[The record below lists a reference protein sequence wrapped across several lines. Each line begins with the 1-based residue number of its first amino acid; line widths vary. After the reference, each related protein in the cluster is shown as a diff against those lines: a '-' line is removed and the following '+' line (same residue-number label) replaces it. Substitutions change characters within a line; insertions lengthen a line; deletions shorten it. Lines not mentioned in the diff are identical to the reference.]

1 MRSKLQVILTLSI
14 LGFPFFIG
22 LKAKDSSKK
31 LGDAASWIPVRKQS
45 SLQFASQQEKP
56 KNTTANIS
64 GRETSN
70 VEIGYKLLT
79 GRILQFGKLLSTEN
93 AYIPIESNEITSE
106 LSKLNDKT
114 VRILCSMRGSTC
126 NPMRYEI
133 YPFLNSKEIEP
144 WTIKKIP
151 DYVNHN
157 IFAFN
162 PTVSPDGKYL
172 FWTAYIKRG
181 KSGTQKIWYSK
192 LDEKGFWEDGK
203 EMNAPLNNEMPSAVI
218 SALPGGNELFVF
230 GTFGEKELL
239 DELGKDFET
248 KGELAARS
256 SKNSNEYRKRI
267 EELRSEYDEKTKQI
281 TRRVPLYKSFKEKD
295 SWSKPSI
302 LKFPDFYNL
311 YRKKNDSSQ
320 EVFGGSTLSSSGR
333 ILIYSSQHK
342 DSKGKLDL
350 YVSKMLSDGTFPLG
364 TNLGEVINTD
374 HEEMAPFL
382 ASDDRTLYFSSDGR
396 KGLSI
401 YMTKRIGDG
410 WDQWTKPAEVS
421 ENLKG
426 VNFFSIPANSDWA
439 YISKDGQLFMAYLPK
454 EMRPE
459 RVVVVNGKVTDTDEN
474 PLFAEIYYESLK
486 SHEKIGSTKSDPST
500 GNFSII
506 LPFGENY
513 GFYAQKKGYLPVSQ
527 NLNLSSKK
535 NFSEKVEV
543 LLQLPP
549 IQERGTIQI
558 NNLFFES
565 KSFRIVP
572 ESEPELNRLAEVMK
586 ENPDIKIQIE
596 GHTDNVGKKK
606 DNLLLSEKRAI
617 AIAEYLSQKHSIPM
631 ERIKTRGFGDSVP
644 LSKND
649 SEEGRRKNR
658 RVNFT
663 ILKRK

>member
-1 MRSKLQVILTLSI
+1 MRILQTLLTLI
-14 LGFPFFIG
+14 LNFLFFSG
-22 LKAKDSSKK
+22 LQSEYKNLSSKK
-31 LGDAASWIPVRKQS
+31 LGESTSWIPKENFTQ
-45 SLQFASQQEKP
+45 LASQKEKL
-56 KNTTANIS
+56 KNVSHN
-64 GRETSN
+64 ETFKL
-70 VEIGYKLLT
+70 EIGYKLLT
-79 GRILQFGKLLSTEN
+79 GKILQFGKLLNTEN
-93 AYIPIESNEITSE
+93 AYVPIESNEITSE
-106 LSKLNDKT
+106 LSQLNDKT
-114 VRILCSMRGSTC
+114 VRILCSMKGSTC
-126 NPMRYEI
+126 NPIRYEI
-133 YPFLNSKEIEP
+133 YPFLNSKEIKP

-203 EMNAPLNNEMPSAVI
+203 EMSAPLNNEMPSAVI

-239 DELGKDFET
+239 DELSKDFET
-248 KGELAARS
+248 KGNLAARS
-256 SKNSNEYRKRI
+256 YKNSNEYRKKI
-267 EELRSEYDEKTKQI
+267 EELRTEYDEKTKQI
-281 TRRVPLYKSFKEKD
+281 SSRVPLYKSFKEKD

-320 EVFGGSTLSSSGR
+320 EIFGGSTLSSSGR

-342 DSKGKLDL
+342 DSKGRLDL
-350 YVSKMLSDGTFPLG
+350 YVSKMLNDGTFPLG
-364 TNLGEVINTD
+364 TNLGEVINTT

-382 ASDDRTLYFSSDGR
+382 ASDDRTLYFSSDGH

-401 YMTKRIGDG
+401 YMTKRTGEG
-410 WDQWTKPAEVS
+410 WDQWTKPVEVS

-439 YISKDGQLFMAYLPK
+439 YISKDGRLFMAYLPK

-459 RVVVVNGKVTDTDEN
+459 KVVIINGKVLDTEGN
-474 PLFAEIYYESLK
+474 PLSADIHYESLK
-486 SHEKIGSTKSDPST
+486 SHEKIGSTKSDPSN

-506 LPFGENY
+506 LPFGDNY

-535 NFSEKVEV
+535 KFSEKVEV
-543 LLQLPP
+543 ILQLPS
-549 IQERGTIQI
+549 IRDSGSIQI

-565 KSFRIVP
+565 KSFQIAP
-572 ESEPELNRLAEVMK
+572 ESIPELNRLAEIVK
-586 ENPDIKIQIE
+586 ENPDIEIQIE

-606 DNLLLSEKRAI
+606 DNLILSEKRA
-617 AIAEYLSQKHSIPM
+617 AAVAEFLFQKHSIFR
-631 ERIKTRGFGDSVP
+631 ERIQTKGFGDSVP

-649 SEEGRRKNR
+649 SEEGRKKNR

-663 ILKRK
+663 ILKKNK

>member
-1 MRSKLQVILTLSI
+1 MRILQTLLTLI
-14 LGFPFFIG
+14 LNFLFFSG
-22 LKAKDSSKK
+22 LQSEYKNLSSKK
-31 LGDAASWIPVRKQS
+31 LGESTSWIPKENFTQ
-45 SLQFASQQEKP
+45 LASQKEKL
-56 KNTTANIS
+56 KNVSHN
-64 GRETSN
+64 ETFKL
-70 VEIGYKLLT
+70 EIGYKLLT
-79 GRILQFGKLLSTEN
+79 GKILQFGKLLNTEN
-93 AYIPIESNEITSE
+93 AYVPIESNEITSE
-106 LSKLNDKT
+106 LSQLNDKT
-114 VRILCSMRGSTC
+114 VRILCSMKGSTC
-126 NPMRYEI
+126 NPIRYEI
-133 YPFLNSKEIEP
+133 YPFLNSKEIKP

-203 EMNAPLNNEMPSAVI
+203 EMSAPLNNEMPSAVI

-239 DELGKDFET
+239 DELSKDFET
-248 KGELAARS
+248 KGNLAARS
-256 SKNSNEYRKRI
+256 YKNSNEYRKKI
-267 EELRSEYDEKTKQI
+267 EELRTEYDEKTKQI
-281 TRRVPLYKSFKEKD
+281 SSRVPLYKSFKEKD

-302 LKFPDFYNL
+302 LKFHDFYNL

-320 EVFGGSTLSSSGR
+320 EIFGGSTLSSSGR

-342 DSKGKLDL
+342 DSKGRLDL
-350 YVSKMLSDGTFPLG
+350 YVSKMLNDGTFPLG
-364 TNLGEVINTD
+364 TNLGEVINTT

-382 ASDDRTLYFSSDGR
+382 ASDDRTLYFSSDGH

-401 YMTKRIGDG
+401 YMTKRTGEG
-410 WDQWTKPAEVS
+410 WDQWTKPVEVS

-439 YISKDGQLFMAYLPK
+439 YISKDGRLFMAYLPK

-459 RVVVVNGKVTDTDEN
+459 KVVIINGKVLDTEGN
-474 PLFAEIYYESLK
+474 PLSADIHYESLK
-486 SHEKIGSTKSDPST
+486 SHEKIGSTKSDPSN

-506 LPFGENY
+506 LPFGDNY

-527 NLNLSSKK
+527 NLNLSSNKK
-535 NFSEKVEV
+535 FSEKVEV
-543 LLQLPP
+543 ILQLPS
-549 IQERGTIQI
+549 IRDSGSIQI

-565 KSFRIVP
+565 KSFQIAP
-572 ESEPELNRLAEVMK
+572 ESIPELNRLAEIVK
-586 ENPDIKIQIE
+586 ENPDIEIQIE

-606 DNLLLSEKRAI
+606 DNLILSEKRA
-617 AIAEYLSQKHSIPM
+617 AAVAEFLFQKHSISR
-631 ERIKTRGFGDSVP
+631 ERIQTKGFGDSVP

-649 SEEGRRKNR
+649 SEEGRKKNR

-663 ILKRK
+663 ILKKNK

>member
-1 MRSKLQVILTLSI
+1 MRILQTLLTLI
-14 LGFPFFIG
+14 LSLLLFSG
-22 LKAKDSSKK
+22 LQSEDKNSSSKK
-31 LGDAASWIPVRKQS
+31 LSDSASWIPKENFTQ
-45 SLQFASQQEKP
+45 LASQREKL
-56 KNTTANIS
+56 KNVSHN
-64 GRETSN
+64 ETFKL
-70 VEIGYKLLT
+70 EIGYKLLT
-79 GRILQFGKLLSTEN
+79 GKILQFGKLLNSEN
-93 AYIPIESNEITSE
+93 AYVPIESNEITSE
-106 LSKLNDKT
+106 LSLLNDKT
-114 VRILCSMRGSTC
+114 VRILCSMKGSTC
-126 NPMRYEI
+126 NPIRYEI
-133 YPFLNSKEIEP
+133 YPFWDSKEIKP

-172 FWTAYIKRG
+172 FWTAYVKRG

-192 LDEKGFWEDGK
+192 LDEKGLWEDGK
-203 EMNAPLNNEMPSAVI
+203 EMSAPLNNEMPSAVI

-239 DELGKDFET
+239 DELSKNFET
-248 KGELAARS
+248 KVDLAARS
-256 SKNSNEYRKRI
+256 SKNSNEYRKKI
-267 EELRSEYDEKTKQI
+267 EELRAEYDEKTKQI
-281 TRRVPLYKSFKEKD
+281 SSRVPLYKSFREKD

-311 YRKKNDSSQ
+311 YRKRNDSSQ
-320 EVFGGSTLSSSGR
+320 EIFGGSTLSSSGR

-342 DSKGKLDL
+342 DSKGRLDL
-350 YVSKMLSDGTFPLG
+350 YVSKMLNDGSFPLG
-364 TNLGEVINTD
+364 TNLGEVINTT

-382 ASDDRTLYFSSDGR
+382 ASDDRTLYFSSDGH

-401 YMTKRIGDG
+401 YMTKRIGEG
-410 WDQWTKPAEVS
+410 WDQWTKPVEVS

-439 YISKDGQLFMAYLPK
+439 YISKDGRLFMAYLPK

-459 RVVVVNGKVTDTDEN
+459 KVVVVNGKVLDTDGN
-474 PLFAEIYYESLK
+474 PLSADIHYESLK
-486 SHEKIGSTKSDPST
+486 SHEKIGSAKSDPSN

-535 NFSEKVEV
+535 KFSEKVEV
-543 LLQLPP
+543 ILQLPP
-549 IQERGTIQI
+549 IRDRGSIQI

-565 KSFRIVP
+565 KSFQIAP
-572 ESEPELNRLAEVMK
+572 ESAPELDRLAEIVK
-586 ENPDIKIQIE
+586 ENPDIEIQIE

-606 DNLLLSEKRAI
+606 DNLILSEKRA
-617 AIAEYLSQKHSIPM
+617 AAVAEYLFQKHSISKA
-631 ERIKTRGFGDSVP
+631 RIQTKGFGDSVP

-649 SEEGRRKNR
+649 SEEARKKNR

-663 ILKRK
+663 ILKKSK

>member
-1 MRSKLQVILTLSI
+1 MRILQTLPTLILSLLLFS
-14 LGFPFFIG
+14 G
-22 LKAKDSSKK
+22 LQSEDKNSSSKK
-31 LGDAASWIPVRKQS
+31 LSDSASWIPKENFTQ
-45 SLQFASQQEKP
+45 LASQREKL
-56 KNTTANIS
+56 KNVSHN
-64 GRETSN
+64 ETFKL
-70 VEIGYKLLT
+70 EIGYKLLT
-79 GRILQFGKLLSTEN
+79 GKILQFGKLLNSEN
-93 AYIPIESNEITSE
+93 AYVPIESNEITSE
-106 LSKLNDKT
+106 LSLLNDKT
-114 VRILCSMRGSTC
+114 VRILCSMKGSTC
-126 NPMRYEI
+126 NPIRYEI
-133 YPFLNSKEIEP
+133 YPFLDSKEIKP

-172 FWTAYIKRG
+172 FWTAYVKRG

-192 LDEKGFWEDGK
+192 LDEKGLWEDGK
-203 EMNAPLNNEMPSAVI
+203 EMSAPLNNEMPSAVI

-239 DELGKDFET
+239 DELSKNFET
-248 KGELAARS
+248 KVDLAARS
-256 SKNSNEYRKRI
+256 SKNSNEYRKKI
-267 EELRSEYDEKTKQI
+267 EELRAEYDEKTKQI
-281 TRRVPLYKSFKEKD
+281 SSRVPLYKSFREKD

-311 YRKKNDSSQ
+311 YRKRNDSSQ
-320 EVFGGSTLSSSGR
+320 EIFGGSTLSSSGR

-342 DSKGKLDL
+342 DSKGRLDL
-350 YVSKMLSDGTFPLG
+350 YVGKMLNDGSFPLG
-364 TNLGEVINTD
+364 TNLGEVINTT
-374 HEEMAPFL
+374 HEETAPFL
-382 ASDDRTLYFSSDGR
+382 ASDDRTLYFSSDGH

-401 YMTKRIGDG
+401 YMTKRIGEG
-410 WDQWTKPAEVS
+410 WDQWTKPVEVS

-439 YISKDGQLFMAYLPK
+439 YISKDGRLFMAYLPK

-459 RVVVVNGKVTDTDEN
+459 KVVVVNGKVLDTDGN
-474 PLFAEIYYESLK
+474 PLSADIHYESLK
-486 SHEKIGSTKSDPST
+486 SHEKIGSAKSDPSN

-535 NFSEKVEV
+535 KFSEKVEV
-543 LLQLPP
+543 ILQLPP
-549 IQERGTIQI
+549 IRDRGSIQI

-565 KSFRIVP
+565 KSFQIAP
-572 ESEPELNRLAEVMK
+572 ESAPELDRLAEIVK
-586 ENPDIKIQIE
+586 ENPDIEIQIE

-606 DNLLLSEKRAI
+606 DNLILSEKRA
-617 AIAEYLSQKHSIPM
+617 AAVAEYLFQKHSISKA
-631 ERIKTRGFGDSVP
+631 RIQTKGFGDGVP

-649 SEEGRRKNR
+649 SEDARKKNR

-663 ILKRK
+663 ILKKSK

>member
-1 MRSKLQVILTLSI
+1 MRILQTLLTLI
-14 LGFPFFIG
+14 LSLLLFSG
-22 LKAKDSSKK
+22 LQSEDKNSSSKK
-31 LGDAASWIPVRKQS
+31 LSDSASWIPKENFTQ
-45 SLQFASQQEKP
+45 LASQREKL
-56 KNTTANIS
+56 KNVSHN
-64 GRETSN
+64 ETFKL
-70 VEIGYKLLT
+70 EIGYKLLT
-79 GRILQFGKLLSTEN
+79 GKILQFGKLLNSEN
-93 AYIPIESNEITSE
+93 AYVPIESNEITSE
-106 LSKLNDKT
+106 LSLLNDKT
-114 VRILCSMRGSTC
+114 VRILCSMKGSTC
-126 NPMRYEI
+126 NPIRYEI
-133 YPFLNSKEIEP
+133 YPFLDSKEIKP

-172 FWTAYIKRG
+172 FWTAYVKRG

-192 LDEKGFWEDGK
+192 LDEKGLWEDGK
-203 EMNAPLNNEMPSAVI
+203 EMSAPLNNEMPSAVI

-239 DELGKDFET
+239 DELSKNFET
-248 KGELAARS
+248 KVDLAARS
-256 SKNSNEYRKRI
+256 SKNSNEYRKKI
-267 EELRSEYDEKTKQI
+267 EELRAEYDEKTKQI
-281 TRRVPLYKSFKEKD
+281 SSRVPLYKSFREKD

-311 YRKKNDSSQ
+311 YRKRNDSSQ
-320 EVFGGSTLSSSGR
+320 EIFGGSTLSSSGR

-342 DSKGKLDL
+342 DSKGRLDL
-350 YVSKMLSDGTFPLG
+350 YVSKMLNDGSFPLG
-364 TNLGEVINTD
+364 TNLGEVINTT

-382 ASDDRTLYFSSDGR
+382 ASDDRTLYFSSDGH

-401 YMTKRIGDG
+401 YMTKRIGEG
-410 WDQWTKPAEVS
+410 WDQWTKPVEVS

-439 YISKDGQLFMAYLPK
+439 YISKDGRLFMAYLPK

-459 RVVVVNGKVTDTDEN
+459 KVVVVNGKVLDTDGN
-474 PLFAEIYYESLK
+474 PLSADIHYESLK
-486 SHEKIGSTKSDPST
+486 SHEKIGSAKSDPSN

-535 NFSEKVEV
+535 KFSEKVEV
-543 LLQLPP
+543 ILQLPP
-549 IQERGTIQI
+549 IRDRGSIQI

-565 KSFRIVP
+565 KSFQIAP
-572 ESEPELNRLAEVMK
+572 ESAPELDRLAEIVK
-586 ENPDIKIQIE
+586 ENPDIEIQIE

-606 DNLLLSEKRAI
+606 DNLILSEKRA
-617 AIAEYLSQKHSIPM
+617 AAVAEYLFQKHSISKA
-631 ERIKTRGFGDSVP
+631 RIQTKGFGDSVP

-649 SEEGRRKNR
+649 SEEARKKNR

-663 ILKRK
+663 ILKKSK

>member
-1 MRSKLQVILTLSI
+1 MHTLLTLI
-14 LGFPFFIG
+14 LSLLLFSG
-22 LKAKDSSKK
+22 LQSENKNSSSKK
-31 LGDAASWIPVRKQS
+31 LSGSASWIPKENFTQ
-45 SLQFASQQEKP
+45 LASQREKF
-56 KNTTANIS
+56 KNVSHN
-64 GRETSN
+64 ETLKL
-70 VEIGYKLLT
+70 EIGYKLLT
-79 GRILQFGKLLSTEN
+79 GKILQFGKLLSTEN
-93 AYIPIESNEITSE
+93 AYVPIESNEITSE
-106 LSKLNDKT
+106 LSQLNDKT
-114 VRILCSMRGSTC
+114 VRILCSMKGSTC
-126 NPMRYEI
+126 NPIRYEI
-133 YPFLNSKEIEP
+133 YPFWYSKEIKP

-172 FWTAYIKRG
+172 FWTAYVKRG

-239 DELGKDFET
+239 DELSKDFET
-248 KGELAARS
+248 KADLAARS
-256 SKNSNEYRKRI
+256 SKNSNVYRKKI
-267 EELRSEYDEKTKQI
+267 EELRAEYDEKTKQI
-281 TRRVPLYKSFKEKD
+281 SSRVPLYKSFKEKD

-302 LKFPDFYNL
+302 LNFPNFYNL
-311 YRKKNDSSQ
+311 YRKRNDSSQ
-320 EVFGGSTLSSSGR
+320 EIFGGSTLSSSGR

-350 YVSKMLSDGTFPLG
+350 YVSKMLNDGTFPLG
-364 TNLGEVINTD
+364 TNLGDVINTT

-382 ASDDRTLYFSSDGR
+382 ASDDRTLYFSSDGH

-401 YMTKRIGDG
+401 YMTKRIGEG
-410 WDQWTKPAEVS
+410 WDQWTKPVEVS

-439 YISKDGQLFMAYLPK
+439 YISKDGRLFMAYLPK

-459 RVVVVNGKVTDTDEN
+459 KVVIINGKVLDTDGN
-474 PLFAEIYYESLK
+474 PLSADIHYESLK
-486 SHEKIGSTKSDPST
+486 SHEKIGSAKSDPSN

-535 NFSEKVEV
+535 KFSEKVEV
-543 LLQLPP
+543 ILQLPP
-549 IQERGTIQI
+549 IRERGSIQI

-565 KSFRIVP
+565 KSFQIAP
-572 ESEPELNRLAEVMK
+572 ESAPELDRLAEIVK
-586 ENPDIKIQIE
+586 ENPDIEIQIE
-596 GHTDNVGKKK
+596 GHTDNIGKKK
-606 DNLLLSEKRAI
+606 DNLILSEKRA
-617 AIAEYLSQKHSIPM
+617 AAVAEYLFQKHSIS
-631 ERIKTRGFGDSVP
+631 KTRIQTKGFGDSVP

-649 SEEGRRKNR
+649 SEEARKKNR

-663 ILKRK
+663 ILKKSK

>member
-1 MRSKLQVILTLSI
+1 MRILQTLLTLI
-14 LGFPFFIG
+14 LNFLFFSG
-22 LKAKDSSKK
+22 LQSEYKNLSSKK
-31 LGDAASWIPVRKQS
+31 LGESTSWIPKENFTQ
-45 SLQFASQQEKP
+45 LASQKEKL
-56 KNTTANIS
+56 KNVSHN
-64 GRETSN
+64 ETFKL
-70 VEIGYKLLT
+70 EIGYKLLT
-79 GRILQFGKLLSTEN
+79 GKILQFGKLLNTEN
-93 AYIPIESNEITSE
+93 AYVPIESNEITSE
-106 LSKLNDKT
+106 LSQLNDKT
-114 VRILCSMRGSTC
+114 VRILCSMKGSTC
-126 NPMRYEI
+126 NPIRYEI
-133 YPFLNSKEIEP
+133 YPFLNSKEIKP

-203 EMNAPLNNEMPSAVI
+203 EMSAPLNNEMPSAVI

-239 DELGKDFET
+239 DELSKDFET
-248 KGELAARS
+248 KGNLAARS
-256 SKNSNEYRKRI
+256 YKNSNEYRKKI
-267 EELRSEYDEKTKQI
+267 EELRTEYDEKTKQI
-281 TRRVPLYKSFKEKD
+281 SSRVPLYKSFKEKD

-320 EVFGGSTLSSSGR
+320 EIFGGSTLSSSGR

-342 DSKGKLDL
+342 DSKGRLDL
-350 YVSKMLSDGTFPLG
+350 YVSKMLNDGTFPLG
-364 TNLGEVINTD
+364 TNLGEVINTT

-382 ASDDRTLYFSSDGR
+382 ASDDRTLYFSSDGH

-401 YMTKRIGDG
+401 YMTKRTGEG
-410 WDQWTKPAEVS
+410 WDQWTKPVEVS

-439 YISKDGQLFMAYLPK
+439 YISKDGRLFMAYLPK

-459 RVVVVNGKVTDTDEN
+459 KVVIINGKVLDTEGN
-474 PLFAEIYYESLK
+474 PLSADIHYESLK
-486 SHEKIGSTKSDPST
+486 SHEKIGSTKSDPSN

-506 LPFGENY
+506 LPFGDNY

-527 NLNLSSKK
+527 NLNLSSNKK
-535 NFSEKVEV
+535 FSEKVEV
-543 LLQLPP
+543 ILQLPS
-549 IQERGTIQI
+549 IRDSGSIQI

-565 KSFRIVP
+565 KSFQIAP
-572 ESEPELNRLAEVMK
+572 ESIPELNRLAEIVK
-586 ENPDIKIQIE
+586 ENPDIEIQIE

-606 DNLLLSEKRAI
+606 DNLILSEKRA
-617 AIAEYLSQKHSIPM
+617 AAVAEFLFQKHSIFR
-631 ERIKTRGFGDSVP
+631 ERIQTKGFGDSVP

-649 SEEGRRKNR
+649 SEEGRKKNR

-663 ILKRK
+663 ILKKSK

>member
-1 MRSKLQVILTLSI
+1 MRILQTLPTLILSLLLFS
-14 LGFPFFIG
+14 G
-22 LKAKDSSKK
+22 LQSEDKNSSSKK
-31 LGDAASWIPVRKQS
+31 LSDSASWIPKENFTQ
-45 SLQFASQQEKP
+45 LASQREKL
-56 KNTTANIS
+56 KNVSHN
-64 GRETSN
+64 ETFKL
-70 VEIGYKLLT
+70 EIGYKLLT
-79 GRILQFGKLLSTEN
+79 GKILQFGKLLNSEN
-93 AYIPIESNEITSE
+93 AYVPIESNEITSE
-106 LSKLNDKT
+106 LSLLNDKT
-114 VRILCSMRGSTC
+114 VRILCSMKGSTC
-126 NPMRYEI
+126 NPIRYEI
-133 YPFLNSKEIEP
+133 YPFLDSKEIKP

-172 FWTAYIKRG
+172 FWTAYVKRG

-192 LDEKGFWEDGK
+192 LDEKGLWEDGK
-203 EMNAPLNNEMPSAVI
+203 EMSAPLNNEMPSAVI

-239 DELGKDFET
+239 DELSKNFET
-248 KGELAARS
+248 KVDLAARS
-256 SKNSNEYRKRI
+256 FKNSNEYRKKI
-267 EELRSEYDEKTKQI
+267 EELRAEYDEKTKQI
-281 TRRVPLYKSFKEKD
+281 SSRVPLYKSFREKD

-311 YRKKNDSSQ
+311 YRKRNDSSQ
-320 EVFGGSTLSSSGR
+320 EIFGGSTLSSSGR

-342 DSKGKLDL
+342 DSKGRLDL
-350 YVSKMLSDGTFPLG
+350 YVSKMLNDGSFPLG
-364 TNLGEVINTD
+364 TNLGEVINTT

-382 ASDDRTLYFSSDGR
+382 ASDDRTLYFSSDGH

-401 YMTKRIGDG
+401 YMTKRIGEG
-410 WDQWTKPAEVS
+410 WDQWTKPVEVS

-439 YISKDGQLFMAYLPK
+439 YISKDGRLFMAYLPK

-459 RVVVVNGKVTDTDEN
+459 KVVVVNGKVLDTDGN
-474 PLFAEIYYESLK
+474 PLSADIHYESLK
-486 SHEKIGSTKSDPST
+486 SHEKIGSAKSDPSN

-535 NFSEKVEV
+535 KFSEKVEV
-543 LLQLPP
+543 ILQLPP
-549 IQERGTIQI
+549 IRDRGSIQI

-565 KSFRIVP
+565 KSFQIAP
-572 ESEPELNRLAEVMK
+572 ESAPELDRLAEIVK
-586 ENPDIKIQIE
+586 ENPDIEIQIE

-606 DNLLLSEKRAI
+606 DNLILSEKRA
-617 AIAEYLSQKHSIPM
+617 AAVAEYLFQKHSISKA
-631 ERIKTRGFGDSVP
+631 RIQTKGFGDSVP

-649 SEEGRRKNR
+649 SEEARKKNR

-663 ILKRK
+663 ILKKSK

>member
-1 MRSKLQVILTLSI
+1 MRILQTLLTLI
-14 LGFPFFIG
+14 LSFLFFSG
-22 LKAKDSSKK
+22 LQSEDKNLSSKK
-31 LGDAASWIPVRKQS
+31 LSESTSWIPKENFTQ
-45 SLQFASQQEKP
+45 LASQKEKL
-56 KNTTANIS
+56 KNVSHN
-64 GRETSN
+64 ETFKL
-70 VEIGYKLLT
+70 EIGYKLLT
-79 GRILQFGKLLSTEN
+79 GKILQFGKLLNTEN
-93 AYIPIESNEITSE
+93 AYVPIESNEITSE
-106 LSKLNDKT
+106 LSQLNDKT
-114 VRILCSMRGSTC
+114 VKILCSMKGSTC
-126 NPMRYEI
+126 NPIRYEI
-133 YPFLNSKEIEP
+133 YPFLNSKEIKP

-203 EMNAPLNNEMPSAVI
+203 EMSAPLNNEMPSAVI

-239 DELGKDFET
+239 DELSKDFET
-248 KGELAARS
+248 KGNLAARS
-256 SKNSNEYRKRI
+256 SKNSNEYRKKI
-267 EELRSEYDEKTKQI
+267 EELRTEYDEKTKQI
-281 TRRVPLYKSFKEKD
+281 SSRVPLYKSFKEKD

-320 EVFGGSTLSSSGR
+320 EIFGGSTLSSSGR

-342 DSKGKLDL
+342 DSKGRLDL
-350 YVSKMLSDGTFPLG
+350 YVSKMLNDGTFPLG
-364 TNLGEVINTD
+364 TNLGEVINTT

-382 ASDDRTLYFSSDGR
+382 ASDDRTLYFSSDGH

-401 YMTKRIGDG
+401 YMTKRTGEG
-410 WDQWTKPAEVS
+410 WDQWTKPVEVS

-439 YISKDGQLFMAYLPK
+439 YISKDGRLFMAYLPK

-459 RVVVVNGKVTDTDEN
+459 KVVIINGKVLDTEGN
-474 PLFAEIYYESLK
+474 PLSADIHYESLK
-486 SHEKIGSTKSDPST
+486 SHEKIGSTKSDPSN

-506 LPFGENY
+506 LPFGDNY

-535 NFSEKVEV
+535 KFSEKVEV
-543 LLQLPP
+543 ILQLPP
-549 IQERGTIQI
+549 IQDRGSIQI

-565 KSFRIVP
+565 KSFQIAP
-572 ESEPELNRLAEVMK
+572 ESILELNRLAEIVK
-586 ENPDIKIQIE
+586 ENPDIEIQIE

-606 DNLLLSEKRAI
+606 DNLILSEKRA
-617 AIAEYLSQKHSIPM
+617 AAVAEFLFQKHSISK
-631 ERIKTRGFGDSVP
+631 ERIQTKGFGDSAP
-644 LSKND
+644 LNKND
-649 SEEGRRKNR
+649 SEEGRKKNR

-663 ILKRK
+663 ILKKSK

>member
-1 MRSKLQVILTLSI
+1 MRILQTLLTLI
-14 LGFPFFIG
+14 LNFLFFSG
-22 LKAKDSSKK
+22 LQSEYKNLSSKK
-31 LGDAASWIPVRKQS
+31 LGESTSWIPKENFTQ
-45 SLQFASQQEKP
+45 LASQKEKL
-56 KNTTANIS
+56 KNVSHN
-64 GRETSN
+64 ETFKL
-70 VEIGYKLLT
+70 EIGYKLLT
-79 GRILQFGKLLSTEN
+79 GKILQFGKLLNTEN
-93 AYIPIESNEITSE
+93 AYVPIESNEITSE
-106 LSKLNDKT
+106 LSQLNDKT
-114 VRILCSMRGSTC
+114 VRILCSMKGSTC
-126 NPMRYEI
+126 NPIRYEI
-133 YPFLNSKEIEP
+133 YPFLNSKEIKP

-203 EMNAPLNNEMPSAVI
+203 EMSAPLNNEMPSAVI

-239 DELGKDFET
+239 DELSKDFET
-248 KGELAARS
+248 KGNLAARS
-256 SKNSNEYRKRI
+256 YKNSNEYRKKI
-267 EELRSEYDEKTKQI
+267 EELRTEYDEKTKQI
-281 TRRVPLYKSFKEKD
+281 SSRVPLYKSFKEKD

-320 EVFGGSTLSSSGR
+320 EIFGGSTLSSSGR

-342 DSKGKLDL
+342 DSKGRLDL
-350 YVSKMLSDGTFPLG
+350 YVSKMLNDGTFPLG
-364 TNLGEVINTD
+364 TNLGEVINTT

-382 ASDDRTLYFSSDGR
+382 ASDDRTLYFSSDGH

-401 YMTKRIGDG
+401 YMTKRTGEG
-410 WDQWTKPAEVS
+410 WDQWTKPVEVS

-439 YISKDGQLFMAYLPK
+439 YISKDGRLFMAYLPK

-459 RVVVVNGKVTDTDEN
+459 KVVIINGKVLDTEGN
-474 PLFAEIYYESLK
+474 PLSADIHYESLK
-486 SHEKIGSTKSDPST
+486 SHEKIGSTKSDPSN

-506 LPFGENY
+506 LPFGDNY

-535 NFSEKVEV
+535 KFSEKVEV
-543 LLQLPP
+543 ILQLPS
-549 IQERGTIQI
+549 IRDRGSIQI

-565 KSFRIVP
+565 KSFQIAP
-572 ESEPELNRLAEVMK
+572 ESIPELNRLAEIVK
-586 ENPDIKIQIE
+586 ENPDIEIQIE

-606 DNLLLSEKRAI
+606 DNLILSEKRA
-617 AIAEYLSQKHSIPM
+617 AAVAEFLFQKHSISR
-631 ERIKTRGFGDSVP
+631 ERIQTKGFGDSVP

-649 SEEGRRKNR
+649 SEEGRKKNR

-663 ILKRK
+663 ILKKSK

>member
-1 MRSKLQVILTLSI
+1 MTMIFKVGFFAKKKENQEVSKFYRRLECMRSKLRSI
-14 LGFPFFIG
+14 LPLILSFPF
-22 LKAKDSSKK
+22 
-31 LGDAASWIPVRKQS
+31 
-45 SLQFASQQEKP
+45 
-56 KNTTANIS
+56 
-64 GRETSN
+64 
-70 VEIGYKLLT
+70 LT
-79 GRILQFGKLLSTEN
+79 GLQAEDKLFTGKILQFGKLLSTEN
-93 AYIPIESNEITSE
+93 AFIPIESNEITAE

-114 VRILCSMRGSTC
+114 VRILCSMKGSTC
-126 NPMRYEI
+126 NPIRYEI
-133 YPFLNSKEIEP
+133 YPFLNSNEIKP

-162 PTVSPDGKYL
+162 PTASPDGKYL

-192 LDEKGFWEDGK
+192 LDERGFWEDGK
-203 EMNAPLNNEMPSAVI
+203 EMGSPLNNEMPSAVI

-239 DELGKDFET
+239 DELGKEFES
-248 KGELAARS
+248 KGEIAARS
-256 SKNSNEYRKRI
+256 SKNSNEYRKKI
-267 EELRSEYDEKTKQI
+267 EELRNEFDDKSREI
-281 TRRVPLYKSFKEKD
+281 TRRVPLYKSFKEKG

-342 DSKGKLDL
+342 DAKGKLDL

-364 TNLGEVINTD
+364 MNLGEVINSE

-401 YMTKRIGDG
+401 YMTRRIGDG
-410 WDQWTKPAEVS
+410 WDQWTKPTEVS

-439 YISKDGQLFMAYLPK
+439 YISKEGQLFMAYLPK
-454 EMRPE
+454 EMRPDK
-459 RVVVVNGKVTDTDEN
+459 VVVINGKVVDTEGN
-474 PLFAEIYYESLK
+474 PLSADIHYESLK
-486 SHEKIGSTKSDPST
+486 SHEKIGSAKSDPAT
-500 GNFSII
+500 GNFSIV

-527 NLNLSSKK
+527 NLNLSSRKK
-535 NFSEKVEV
+535 IPENVEV
-543 LLQLPP
+543 VLQLPP

-565 KSFRIVP
+565 KSFQIAP
-572 ESEPELNRLAEVMK
+572 ESGPELDRLAEIVK
-586 ENPDIKIQIE
+586 ENPEIEIQIE

-606 DNLLLSEKRAI
+606 DNLLLSEKRAL
-617 AIAEYLSQKHSIPM
+617 AVAEYLSKKHSIPM
-631 ERIKTRGFGDSVP
+631 GRIQTRGFGDGVP
-644 LSKND
+644 LYKND
-649 SEEGRRKNR
+649 SDEGRRKNR

-663 ILKRK
+663 ILKKK

>member
-1 MRSKLQVILTLSI
+1 MRILQTLLTLI
-14 LGFPFFIG
+14 LNFLFFSG
-22 LKAKDSSKK
+22 LQSEYKNLSSKK
-31 LGDAASWIPVRKQS
+31 LGESTSWIPKENFTQ
-45 SLQFASQQEKP
+45 LASQKEKL
-56 KNTTANIS
+56 KNVSHN
-64 GRETSN
+64 ETFKL
-70 VEIGYKLLT
+70 EIGYKLLT
-79 GRILQFGKLLSTEN
+79 GKILQFGKLLNTEN
-93 AYIPIESNEITSE
+93 AYVPIESNEITSE
-106 LSKLNDKT
+106 LSQLNDKT
-114 VRILCSMRGSTC
+114 VRILCSMKGSTC
-126 NPMRYEI
+126 NPIRYEI
-133 YPFLNSKEIEP
+133 YPFLNSKEIKP

-203 EMNAPLNNEMPSAVI
+203 EMSAPLNNEMPSAVI

-239 DELGKDFET
+239 DELSKDFET
-248 KGELAARS
+248 KGNLAARS
-256 SKNSNEYRKRI
+256 YKNSNEYRKKI
-267 EELRSEYDEKTKQI
+267 EELRTEYDEKTKQI
-281 TRRVPLYKSFKEKD
+281 SSRVPLYKSFKEKD

-320 EVFGGSTLSSSGR
+320 EIFGGSTLSSSGR

-342 DSKGKLDL
+342 DSKGRLDL
-350 YVSKMLSDGTFPLG
+350 YVSKMLNDGTFPLG
-364 TNLGEVINTD
+364 TNLGEVINTT

-382 ASDDRTLYFSSDGR
+382 ASDDRTLYFSSDGH

-401 YMTKRIGDG
+401 YMTKRTGEG
-410 WDQWTKPAEVS
+410 WDQWTKPVEVS

-439 YISKDGQLFMAYLPK
+439 YISKDGRLFMAYLPK

-459 RVVVVNGKVTDTDEN
+459 KVVIINGKVLDTEGN
-474 PLFAEIYYESLK
+474 PLSADIHYESLK
-486 SHEKIGSTKSDPST
+486 SHEKIGSTKSDPSN

-506 LPFGENY
+506 LPFGDNY

-535 NFSEKVEV
+535 KFSEKVEV
-543 LLQLPP
+543 ILQLPS
-549 IQERGTIQI
+549 IRDRGSIQI

-565 KSFRIVP
+565 KSFQIAP
-572 ESEPELNRLAEVMK
+572 ESIPELNRLAEIVK
-586 ENPDIKIQIE
+586 ENPDIEIQIE

-606 DNLLLSEKRAI
+606 DNLILSEKRA
-617 AIAEYLSQKHSIPM
+617 AAVAEFLFQKHSISR
-631 ERIKTRGFGDSVP
+631 ERIQTKGFGDSVP

-649 SEEGRRKNR
+649 SKEGRKKNR

-663 ILKRK
+663 ILKKSK

>member
-1 MRSKLQVILTLSI
+1 MRILQTLLTLI
-14 LGFPFFIG
+14 LNFLFFSG
-22 LKAKDSSKK
+22 LQSEYKNLSSKK
-31 LGDAASWIPVRKQS
+31 LGESTSWIPKENFTQ
-45 SLQFASQQEKP
+45 LASQKEKL
-56 KNTTANIS
+56 KNVSHN
-64 GRETSN
+64 ETFKL
-70 VEIGYKLLT
+70 EIGYKLLT
-79 GRILQFGKLLSTEN
+79 GKILQFGKLLNTEN
-93 AYIPIESNEITSE
+93 TYVPIESNEITSE
-106 LSKLNDKT
+106 LSQLNDKT
-114 VRILCSMRGSTC
+114 VRILCSMKGSTC
-126 NPMRYEI
+126 NPIRYEI
-133 YPFLNSKEIEP
+133 YPFLNSKEIKP

-203 EMNAPLNNEMPSAVI
+203 EMSAPLNNEMPSAVI

-239 DELGKDFET
+239 DELSKDFET
-248 KGELAARS
+248 KGNLAARS
-256 SKNSNEYRKRI
+256 YKNSNEYRKKI
-267 EELRSEYDEKTKQI
+267 EELRTEYDEKTKQI
-281 TRRVPLYKSFKEKD
+281 SSRVPLYKSFKEKD

-320 EVFGGSTLSSSGR
+320 EIFGGSTLSSSGR

-342 DSKGKLDL
+342 DSKGRLDL
-350 YVSKMLSDGTFPLG
+350 YVSKMLNDGTFPLG
-364 TNLGEVINTD
+364 TNLGEVINTT

-382 ASDDRTLYFSSDGR
+382 ASDDRTLYFSSDGH

-401 YMTKRIGDG
+401 YMTKRTGEG
-410 WDQWTKPAEVS
+410 WDQWTKPVEVS

-439 YISKDGQLFMAYLPK
+439 YISKDGRLFMAYLPK

-459 RVVVVNGKVTDTDEN
+459 KVVIINGKVLDTEGN
-474 PLFAEIYYESLK
+474 PLSADIHYESLK
-486 SHEKIGSTKSDPST
+486 SHEKIGSTKSDPSN

-506 LPFGENY
+506 LPFGDNY

-535 NFSEKVEV
+535 KFSEKVEV
-543 LLQLPP
+543 ILQLPP
-549 IQERGTIQI
+549 IQDRGSIQI

-565 KSFRIVP
+565 KSFQIAP
-572 ESEPELNRLAEVMK
+572 ESIPELNRLAEIVK
-586 ENPDIKIQIE
+586 ENPDIEIQIE

-606 DNLLLSEKRAI
+606 DNLILSEKRA
-617 AIAEYLSQKHSIPM
+617 AAVAEFLSQKYSIPK
-631 ERIKTRGFGDSVP
+631 ERIQTKGFGDSTP
-644 LSKND
+644 LNKND
-649 SEEGRRKNR
+649 SEEGRKKNR

-663 ILKRK
+663 ILKKSK

>member
-1 MRSKLQVILTLSI
+1 MRILQTLLTLI
-14 LGFPFFIG
+14 LNFLFFSG
-22 LKAKDSSKK
+22 LQSEYKNLSSKK
-31 LGDAASWIPVRKQS
+31 LGESTSWIPKENFTQ
-45 SLQFASQQEKP
+45 LASQKEKL
-56 KNTTANIS
+56 KNVSHN
-64 GRETSN
+64 ETFKL
-70 VEIGYKLLT
+70 EIGYKLLT
-79 GRILQFGKLLSTEN
+79 GKILQFGKLLNTEN
-93 AYIPIESNEITSE
+93 AYVPIESNEITSE
-106 LSKLNDKT
+106 LSQLNDKT
-114 VRILCSMRGSTC
+114 VRILCRMKGSTC
-126 NPMRYEI
+126 NPIRYEI
-133 YPFLNSKEIEP
+133 YPFLNSKEIKP

-203 EMNAPLNNEMPSAVI
+203 EMSAPLNNEMPSAVI

-239 DELGKDFET
+239 DELSKDFET
-248 KGELAARS
+248 KGNLAARS
-256 SKNSNEYRKRI
+256 YKNSNEYRKKI
-267 EELRSEYDEKTKQI
+267 EELRTEYDEKTKQI
-281 TRRVPLYKSFKEKD
+281 SSRVPLYKSFKEKD

-320 EVFGGSTLSSSGR
+320 EIFGGSTLSSSGR

-342 DSKGKLDL
+342 DSKGRLDL
-350 YVSKMLSDGTFPLG
+350 YVSKMLNDGTFPLG
-364 TNLGEVINTD
+364 TNLGEVINTT

-382 ASDDRTLYFSSDGR
+382 ASDDRTLYFSSDGH

-401 YMTKRIGDG
+401 YMTKRTGEG
-410 WDQWTKPAEVS
+410 WDQWTKPVEVS

-439 YISKDGQLFMAYLPK
+439 YISKDGRLFMAYLPK

-459 RVVVVNGKVTDTDEN
+459 KVVIINGKVLDTEGN
-474 PLFAEIYYESLK
+474 PLSADIHYESLK
-486 SHEKIGSTKSDPST
+486 SHEKIGSTKSDPSN

-506 LPFGENY
+506 LPFGDNY

-527 NLNLSSKK
+527 NLNLSSNKK
-535 NFSEKVEV
+535 FSEKVEV
-543 LLQLPP
+543 ILQLPS
-549 IQERGTIQI
+549 IRDSGSIQI

-565 KSFRIVP
+565 KSFQIAP
-572 ESEPELNRLAEVMK
+572 ESIPELNRLAEIVK
-586 ENPDIKIQIE
+586 ENPDIEIQIE

-606 DNLLLSEKRAI
+606 DNLILSEKRA
-617 AIAEYLSQKHSIPM
+617 AAVAEFLFQKHSIFR
-631 ERIKTRGFGDSVP
+631 ERIQTKGFGDSVP

-649 SEEGRRKNR
+649 SEEGRKKNR

-663 ILKRK
+663 ILKKNK

>member
-1 MRSKLQVILTLSI
+1 MRSKLQAILPLILS
-14 LGFPFFIG
+14 FPFLTELQAEDRHLSRTG
-22 LKAKDSSKK
+22 RSLAVAENLST
-31 LGDAASWIPVRKQS
+31 RKQS
-45 SLQFASQQEKP
+45 HFG
-56 KNTTANIS
+56 S
-64 GRETSN
+64 GDQLL
-70 VEIGYKLLT
+70 IGK
-79 GRILQFGKLLSTEN
+79 ILQFGKLLATEN
-93 AYIPIESNEITSE
+93 AYVPIESNEITSE

-114 VRILCSMRGSTC
+114 VRILCGMKGATC
-126 NPMRYEI
+126 NPIRYEI
-133 YPFLNSKEIEP
+133 YPFLDTKELKP

-162 PTVSPDGKYL
+162 PTASPDGKYL

-181 KSGTQKIWYSK
+181 RSGTQKIWYSK
-192 LDEKGFWEDGK
+192 LDDRGFWEDGK
-203 EMNAPLNNEMPSAVI
+203 EMSAPLNNEMPSAVI

-239 DELGKDFET
+239 DELEKEFEA
-248 KGELAARS
+248 KGESAARS
-256 SKNSNEYRKRI
+256 SKNSNEYRKKI
-267 EELRSEYDEKTKQI
+267 EELRNDYDEKTKQI

-350 YVSKMLSDGTFPLG
+350 YASKMLSDGTFPLG
-364 TNLGEVINTD
+364 TNLGEVINSD

-382 ASDDRTLYFSSDGR
+382 ASDDRTLYFSSDGH

-401 YMTKRIGDG
+401 YMTRRLGDG
-410 WDQWTKPAEVS
+410 WDQWTKPVEVS

-439 YISKDGQLFMAYLPK
+439 YISKEGQLFMAYLPK

-459 RVVVVNGKVTDTDEN
+459 TVVVVEGKVVDTDGN
-474 PLFAEIYYESLK
+474 PLSADIHYESLK
-486 SHEKIGSTKSDPST
+486 SHEKIGSAKSDPST

-535 NFSEKVEV
+535 KTSEKVEV

-549 IQERGTIQI
+549 IRERGTIQI

-565 KSFRIVP
+565 KSVQIAP
-572 ESEPELNRLAEVMK
+572 ESAPELDRLAEIIK
-586 ENPDIKIQIE
+586 ENPEIEIQIE

-606 DNLLLSEKRAI
+606 DNRLLSEKRAK
-617 AIAEYLSQKHSIPM
+617 AVAAYLSQKHSIPAA
-631 ERIKTRGFGDSVP
+631 RIQTRGFGDEMP
-644 LSKND
+644 LAKND
-649 SEEGRRKNR
+649 SEEGRKRNR

-663 ILKRK
+663 ILKKK

>member
-1 MRSKLQVILTLSI
+1 MRSKLRSI
-14 LGFPFFIG
+14 LPLILSFPF
-22 LKAKDSSKK
+22 
-31 LGDAASWIPVRKQS
+31 
-45 SLQFASQQEKP
+45 
-56 KNTTANIS
+56 
-64 GRETSN
+64 
-70 VEIGYKLLT
+70 LT
-79 GRILQFGKLLSTEN
+79 GLQAEDKIFTGKILQFGKLLSTEN
-93 AYIPIESNEITSE
+93 AFIPIESNEITAE

-114 VRILCSMRGSTC
+114 VRILCNMKGSTC
-126 NPMRYEI
+126 NPIRYEI
-133 YPFLNSKEIEP
+133 YPFLNSGEIKP

-162 PTVSPDGKYL
+162 PNASPDGKHL

-192 LDEKGFWEDGK
+192 LDERGFWEDGK
-203 EMNAPLNNEMPSAVI
+203 EMGSPLNNEMPSAVI

-239 DELGKDFET
+239 DELGKEFES
-248 KGELAARS
+248 KGEAAARS
-256 SKNSNEYRKRI
+256 SKNSNEYRKKI
-267 EELRSEYDEKTKQI
+267 EELRNEYDDKSRQI
-281 TRRVPLYKSFKEKD
+281 TRRVPLYKSFKEKE

-342 DSKGKLDL
+342 DAKGKLDL

-364 TNLGEVINTD
+364 MNLGEVINSE

-382 ASDDRTLYFSSDGR
+382 ASDDRTLYFSSDGH

-401 YMTKRIGDG
+401 YMTKRIGEG
-410 WDQWTKPAEVS
+410 WDQWTKPTEVS

-439 YISKDGQLFMAYLPK
+439 YISKEGQLFMAYLPK
-454 EMRPE
+454 EMRPDK
-459 RVVVVNGKVTDTDEN
+459 VVVINGKVVDTDGN
-474 PLFAEIYYESLK
+474 PLSADIHYESLK
-486 SHEKIGSTKSDPST
+486 SHEKIGSAKSDPSN
-500 GNFSII
+500 GNFSIV

-535 NFSEKVEV
+535 KIPENVEV
-543 LLQLPP
+543 VLQLPP
-549 IQERGTIQI
+549 IRERGTIQI
-558 NNLFFES
+558 NNLFFET
-565 KSFRIVP
+565 KSFQIAQESVP
-572 ESEPELNRLAEVMK
+572 ELDRLAEIVK
-586 ENPDIKIQIE
+586 ENPEIEIQIE

-606 DNLLLSEKRAI
+606 DNLLLSEKRAL
-617 AIAEYLSQKHSIPM
+617 AVAEYLSKKHSIPM
-631 ERIKTRGFGDSVP
+631 ERIQTRGFGDSVP
-644 LSKND
+644 LNKND
-649 SEEGRRKNR
+649 SDEDRKKNR

-663 ILKRK
+663 ILKKK

>member
-1 MRSKLQVILTLSI
+1 MRILQTLLTLI
-14 LGFPFFIG
+14 LSLLLFSG
-22 LKAKDSSKK
+22 LQSEDKNSSSKK
-31 LGDAASWIPVRKQS
+31 LSDSASWIPKENFTQ
-45 SLQFASQQEKP
+45 LASQREKL
-56 KNTTANIS
+56 KNVSHN
-64 GRETSN
+64 ETFKL
-70 VEIGYKLLT
+70 EIGYKLLT
-79 GRILQFGKLLSTEN
+79 GKILQFGKLLNSEN
-93 AYIPIESNEITSE
+93 AYVPIESNEITSE
-106 LSKLNDKT
+106 LSLLNDKT
-114 VRILCSMRGSTC
+114 VRILCSMKGSTC
-126 NPMRYEI
+126 NPIRYEI
-133 YPFLNSKEIEP
+133 YPFLDSKEIKP

-172 FWTAYIKRG
+172 FWTAYVKRG

-192 LDEKGFWEDGK
+192 LDEKGLWEDGK
-203 EMNAPLNNEMPSAVI
+203 EMSAPLNNEMPSAVI

-239 DELGKDFET
+239 DELSKNFET
-248 KGELAARS
+248 KADLAARS
-256 SKNSNEYRKRI
+256 FKNSNEYRKKI
-267 EELRSEYDEKTKQI
+267 EELRAEYDEKTKQI
-281 TRRVPLYKSFKEKD
+281 SSRVPLYKSFREKD

-311 YRKKNDSSQ
+311 YRKRNDSSQ
-320 EVFGGSTLSSSGR
+320 EIFGGSTLSSSGR

-342 DSKGKLDL
+342 DSKGRLDL
-350 YVSKMLSDGTFPLG
+350 YVSKMLNDGSFPLG
-364 TNLGEVINTD
+364 TNLGEVINTT

-382 ASDDRTLYFSSDGR
+382 ASDDRTLYFSSDGH

-401 YMTKRIGDG
+401 YMTKRIGEG
-410 WDQWTKPAEVS
+410 WDQWTKPVEVS

-439 YISKDGQLFMAYLPK
+439 YISKDGRLFMAYLPK

-459 RVVVVNGKVTDTDEN
+459 KVVVVNGKVLDTDGN
-474 PLFAEIYYESLK
+474 PLSADIHYESLK
-486 SHEKIGSTKSDPST
+486 SHEKIGSAKSDPSN

-535 NFSEKVEV
+535 KFFEKVEV
-543 LLQLPP
+543 ILQLPP
-549 IQERGTIQI
+549 IRDRGSIQI

-565 KSFRIVP
+565 KSFQIAP
-572 ESEPELNRLAEVMK
+572 ESAPELDRLAEIVK
-586 ENPDIKIQIE
+586 ENPDIEIQIE

-606 DNLLLSEKRAI
+606 DNLILSEKRA
-617 AIAEYLSQKHSIPM
+617 AAVAEYLFQKHSISKA
-631 ERIKTRGFGDSVP
+631 RIQTKGFGDSVP

-649 SEEGRRKNR
+649 SEEARKKNR

-663 ILKRK
+663 ILKKSK

>member
-1 MRSKLQVILTLSI
+1 MRILQTLLTLI
-14 LGFPFFIG
+14 LSLLLFSG
-22 LKAKDSSKK
+22 LQSEDKNSSSKK
-31 LGDAASWIPVRKQS
+31 LSDSASWIPKENFTQ
-45 SLQFASQQEKP
+45 LASQREKL
-56 KNTTANIS
+56 KNVSHN
-64 GRETSN
+64 ETFKL
-70 VEIGYKLLT
+70 EIGYKLLT
-79 GRILQFGKLLSTEN
+79 GKILQFGKLLNSEN
-93 AYIPIESNEITSE
+93 AYVPIESNEITSE
-106 LSKLNDKT
+106 LSLLNDKT
-114 VRILCSMRGSTC
+114 VRILCSMKGSTC
-126 NPMRYEI
+126 NPIRYGI
-133 YPFLNSKEIEP
+133 YPFLDSKEIKP

-172 FWTAYIKRG
+172 FWTAYVKRG

-192 LDEKGFWEDGK
+192 LDEKGLWEDGK
-203 EMNAPLNNEMPSAVI
+203 EMSAPLNNEMPSAVI

-239 DELGKDFET
+239 DELSKNFET
-248 KGELAARS
+248 KVDLAARS
-256 SKNSNEYRKRI
+256 SKNSNEYRKKI
-267 EELRSEYDEKTKQI
+267 EELRAEYDEKTKQI
-281 TRRVPLYKSFKEKD
+281 SSRVPLYKSFREKD

-311 YRKKNDSSQ
+311 YRKRNDSSQ
-320 EVFGGSTLSSSGR
+320 EIFGGSTLSSSGR

-342 DSKGKLDL
+342 DSKGRLDL
-350 YVSKMLSDGTFPLG
+350 YVSKMLNDGSFPLG
-364 TNLGEVINTD
+364 TNLGEVINTT

-382 ASDDRTLYFSSDGR
+382 ASDDRTLYFSSDGH

-401 YMTKRIGDG
+401 YMTKRIGEG
-410 WDQWTKPAEVS
+410 WDQWTKPVEVS

-439 YISKDGQLFMAYLPK
+439 YISKDGRLFMAYLPK

-459 RVVVVNGKVTDTDEN
+459 KVVVVNGKVLDTDGN
-474 PLFAEIYYESLK
+474 PLSADIHYESLK
-486 SHEKIGSTKSDPST
+486 SHEKIGSAKSDPSN

-527 NLNLSSKK
+527 NLNLTSKK
-535 NFSEKVEV
+535 KFSEKVEV
-543 LLQLPP
+543 ILQLPP
-549 IQERGTIQI
+549 IRDRGSIQI

-565 KSFRIVP
+565 KSFQIAP
-572 ESEPELNRLAEVMK
+572 ESAPELDRLAEIVK
-586 ENPDIKIQIE
+586 ENPDIEIQIE

-606 DNLLLSEKRAI
+606 DNLILSEKRA
-617 AIAEYLSQKHSIPM
+617 AAVAEYLFQKHSISKA
-631 ERIKTRGFGDSVP
+631 RIQTKGFGDSVP

-649 SEEGRRKNR
+649 SEEARKKNR

-663 ILKRK
+663 ILKKSK

>member
-1 MRSKLQVILTLSI
+1 MRILQTLLTLI
-14 LGFPFFIG
+14 LSLLLFSG
-22 LKAKDSSKK
+22 LQSEDKNSSSKK
-31 LGDAASWIPVRKQS
+31 LSDSTSWIPKENFTQ
-45 SLQFASQQEKP
+45 LASQREKL
-56 KNTTANIS
+56 KNVSHN
-64 GRETSN
+64 ETFKL
-70 VEIGYKLLT
+70 EIGYKLLT
-79 GRILQFGKLLSTEN
+79 GKILQFGKLLNSEN
-93 AYIPIESNEITSE
+93 AYVPIESNEITSE
-106 LSKLNDKT
+106 LSLLNDKT
-114 VRILCSMRGSTC
+114 VRILCSMKGSTC
-126 NPMRYEI
+126 NPIRYEI
-133 YPFLNSKEIEP
+133 YPFLDSKEIKP

-172 FWTAYIKRG
+172 FWTAYVKRG

-192 LDEKGFWEDGK
+192 LDEKGLWEDGK
-203 EMNAPLNNEMPSAVI
+203 EMSAPLNNEMPSAVI

-239 DELGKDFET
+239 DELSKNFET
-248 KGELAARS
+248 KADLAARS
-256 SKNSNEYRKRI
+256 FKNSNEYRKKI
-267 EELRSEYDEKTKQI
+267 EELRAEYDEKTKQI
-281 TRRVPLYKSFKEKD
+281 SSRVPLYKSFREKD

-311 YRKKNDSSQ
+311 YRKRNDSSQ
-320 EVFGGSTLSSSGR
+320 EIFGGSTLSSSGR

-342 DSKGKLDL
+342 DSKGRLDL
-350 YVSKMLSDGTFPLG
+350 YVSKMLNDGSFPLG
-364 TNLGEVINTD
+364 TNLGEVINTT

-382 ASDDRTLYFSSDGR
+382 ASDDRTLYFSSDGH

-401 YMTKRIGDG
+401 YMTKRIGEG
-410 WDQWTKPAEVS
+410 WDQWTKPVEVS

-439 YISKDGQLFMAYLPK
+439 YISKDGRLFMAYLSK

-459 RVVVVNGKVTDTDEN
+459 KVVVVNGKVLDTDGN
-474 PLFAEIYYESLK
+474 PLSADIHYESLK
-486 SHEKIGSTKSDPST
+486 SHEKIGSAKSDPSN

-535 NFSEKVEV
+535 KFFEKVEV
-543 LLQLPP
+543 ILQLPP
-549 IQERGTIQI
+549 IRDRGSIQI

-565 KSFRIVP
+565 KSFQIAP
-572 ESEPELNRLAEVMK
+572 ESAPELDRLAEIVK
-586 ENPDIKIQIE
+586 ENPDIEIQIE

-606 DNLLLSEKRAI
+606 DNLILSEKRA
-617 AIAEYLSQKHSIPM
+617 AAVAEYLFQKHSISKA
-631 ERIKTRGFGDSVP
+631 RIQTKGFGDSVP

-649 SEEGRRKNR
+649 SEEARKKNR

-663 ILKRK
+663 ILKKSK

>member
-1 MRSKLQVILTLSI
+1 MRILQTLLTLI
-14 LGFPFFIG
+14 LSLLLFSG
-22 LKAKDSSKK
+22 LQSEDKNSSSKK
-31 LGDAASWIPVRKQS
+31 LSDSTSWIPKENFTQ
-45 SLQFASQQEKP
+45 LASQREKL
-56 KNTTANIS
+56 KNVSHN
-64 GRETSN
+64 ETFKL
-70 VEIGYKLLT
+70 EIGYKLLT
-79 GRILQFGKLLSTEN
+79 GKILQFGKLLNSEN
-93 AYIPIESNEITSE
+93 AYVPIESNEITSE
-106 LSKLNDKT
+106 LSLLNDKT
-114 VRILCSMRGSTC
+114 VRILCSMKGSTC
-126 NPMRYEI
+126 NPIRYEI
-133 YPFLNSKEIEP
+133 YPFLDSKEIKP

-172 FWTAYIKRG
+172 FWTAYVKRG

-192 LDEKGFWEDGK
+192 LDEKGLWEDGK
-203 EMNAPLNNEMPSAVI
+203 EMSAPLNNEMPSAVI

-239 DELGKDFET
+239 DELSKNFET
-248 KGELAARS
+248 KVDLAARS
-256 SKNSNEYRKRI
+256 SKNSNEYRKKI
-267 EELRSEYDEKTKQI
+267 EELRAEYDEKTKQI
-281 TRRVPLYKSFKEKD
+281 SSRVPLYKSFREKD

-311 YRKKNDSSQ
+311 YRKRNDSSQ
-320 EVFGGSTLSSSGR
+320 EIFGGSTLSSSGR

-342 DSKGKLDL
+342 DSKGRLDL
-350 YVSKMLSDGTFPLG
+350 YVSKMLNDGSFPLG
-364 TNLGEVINTD
+364 TNLGEVINTT

-382 ASDDRTLYFSSDGR
+382 ASDDRTLYFSSDGH

-401 YMTKRIGDG
+401 YMTKRIGEG
-410 WDQWTKPAEVS
+410 WDQWTKPVEVS

-439 YISKDGQLFMAYLPK
+439 YISKDGRLFMAYLPK

-459 RVVVVNGKVTDTDEN
+459 KVVVVNGKVLDTDGN
-474 PLFAEIYYESLK
+474 PLSADIHYESLK
-486 SHEKIGSTKSDPST
+486 SHEKIGSAKSDPSN

-535 NFSEKVEV
+535 KFSEKVEV
-543 LLQLPP
+543 ILQLPP
-549 IQERGTIQI
+549 IRDRGSIQI

-565 KSFRIVP
+565 KSFQIAP
-572 ESEPELNRLAEVMK
+572 ESAPELDRLAEIVK
-586 ENPDIKIQIE
+586 ENPDIEIQIE

-606 DNLLLSEKRAI
+606 DNLILSEKRA
-617 AIAEYLSQKHSIPM
+617 AAVAEYLFQKHSISKA
-631 ERIKTRGFGDSVP
+631 RIQTKGFGDSVP

-649 SEEGRRKNR
+649 SEEARKKNR

-663 ILKRK
+663 ILKKSK

>member
-1 MRSKLQVILTLSI
+1 MRILQTLLTLI
-14 LGFPFFIG
+14 LSLLLFSG
-22 LKAKDSSKK
+22 LQSEDKNSSSKK
-31 LGDAASWIPVRKQS
+31 LSDSASWIPKENFTQ
-45 SLQFASQQEKP
+45 LASQREKL
-56 KNTTANIS
+56 KNVSHN
-64 GRETSN
+64 ETFKL
-70 VEIGYKLLT
+70 EIGYKLLT
-79 GRILQFGKLLSTEN
+79 GKILQFGKLLNSEN
-93 AYIPIESNEITSE
+93 AYVPIESNEITSE
-106 LSKLNDKT
+106 LSLLNDKT
-114 VRILCSMRGSTC
+114 VRILCSMKGSTC
-126 NPMRYEI
+126 NPIRYEI
-133 YPFLNSKEIEP
+133 YPFLDSKEIKP

-172 FWTAYIKRG
+172 FWTAYVKRG

-192 LDEKGFWEDGK
+192 LDEKGLWEDGK
-203 EMNAPLNNEMPSAVI
+203 EMSAPLNNEMPSAVI

-239 DELGKDFET
+239 DELSKNFET
-248 KGELAARS
+248 KADLAARS
-256 SKNSNEYRKRI
+256 FKNSNEYRKKI
-267 EELRSEYDEKTKQI
+267 EELRAEYDEKTKQI
-281 TRRVPLYKSFKEKD
+281 SSRVPLYKSFREKD

-311 YRKKNDSSQ
+311 YRKRNDSSQ
-320 EVFGGSTLSSSGR
+320 EIFGGSTLSSSGR

-342 DSKGKLDL
+342 DSKGRLDL
-350 YVSKMLSDGTFPLG
+350 YVSKMLNDGSFPLG
-364 TNLGEVINTD
+364 TNLGEVINTT

-382 ASDDRTLYFSSDGR
+382 ASDDRTLYFSSDGH

-401 YMTKRIGDG
+401 YMTKRIGEG
-410 WDQWTKPAEVS
+410 WDQWTKPVEVS

-439 YISKDGQLFMAYLPK
+439 YISKDGRLFMAYLPK

-459 RVVVVNGKVTDTDEN
+459 KVVVVNGKVLDTDGN
-474 PLFAEIYYESLK
+474 PLSADIHYESLK
-486 SHEKIGSTKSDPST
+486 SHEKIGSAKSDPSN

-535 NFSEKVEV
+535 KFSEKVEV
-543 LLQLPP
+543 ILQLPP
-549 IQERGTIQI
+549 IRDRGSIQI

-565 KSFRIVP
+565 KSFQIAP
-572 ESEPELNRLAEVMK
+572 ESAPELDRLAEIVK
-586 ENPDIKIQIE
+586 ENPDIEIQIE

-606 DNLLLSEKRAI
+606 DNLILSEKRA
-617 AIAEYLSQKHSIPM
+617 AAVAEYLFQKHSISKA
-631 ERIKTRGFGDSVP
+631 RIQTKGFGDSVP

-649 SEEGRRKNR
+649 SEDARKKNR

-663 ILKRK
+663 ILKKSK

>member
-1 MRSKLQVILTLSI
+1 MRILQTLLTLI
-14 LGFPFFIG
+14 LSFLFFSG
-22 LKAKDSSKK
+22 LQSEDKNLSSKK
-31 LGDAASWIPVRKQS
+31 LSESTSWIPKENFTQ
-45 SLQFASQQEKP
+45 LASQKEKL
-56 KNTTANIS
+56 KNVSHN
-64 GRETSN
+64 ETFKL
-70 VEIGYKLLT
+70 EIGYKLLT
-79 GRILQFGKLLSTEN
+79 GKILQFGKLLNTEN
-93 AYIPIESNEITSE
+93 AYVPIESNEITSE
-106 LSKLNDKT
+106 LSQLNDKT
-114 VRILCSMRGSTC
+114 VKILCSMKGSTC
-126 NPMRYEI
+126 NPIRYEI
-133 YPFLNSKEIEP
+133 YPFLNSKEIKP

-203 EMNAPLNNEMPSAVI
+203 EMSAPLNNEMPSAVI

-239 DELGKDFET
+239 DELSKDFET
-248 KGELAARS
+248 KGNLAARS
-256 SKNSNEYRKRI
+256 SKNSNEYRKKI
-267 EELRSEYDEKTKQI
+267 EELRTEYDEKTKQI
-281 TRRVPLYKSFKEKD
+281 SSRVPLYKSFKEKD

-320 EVFGGSTLSSSGR
+320 EIFGGSTLSSSGR

-342 DSKGKLDL
+342 DSKGRLDL
-350 YVSKMLSDGTFPLG
+350 YVSKMLNDGTFPLG
-364 TNLGEVINTD
+364 TNLGEVINTT

-382 ASDDRTLYFSSDGR
+382 ASDDRTLYFSSDGH

-401 YMTKRIGDG
+401 YMTKRTGEG
-410 WDQWTKPAEVS
+410 WDQWTKPVEVS

-439 YISKDGQLFMAYLPK
+439 YISKDGRLFMAYLPK

-459 RVVVVNGKVTDTDEN
+459 KVVIINGKVLDTEGN
-474 PLFAEIYYESLK
+474 PLSADIHYESLK
-486 SHEKIGSTKSDPST
+486 SHEKIGSTKSDPSN

-506 LPFGENY
+506 LPFGDNY

-535 NFSEKVEV
+535 KFSEKVEV
-543 LLQLPP
+543 ILQLPP
-549 IQERGTIQI
+549 IQDRGSIQI

-565 KSFRIVP
+565 KSFQIAP
-572 ESEPELNRLAEVMK
+572 ESILELNRLAEIVK
-586 ENPDIKIQIE
+586 ENPDIEIQIE

-606 DNLLLSEKRAI
+606 DNLILSEKRA
-617 AIAEYLSQKHSIPM
+617 AAVAEFLFQKHSISK
-631 ERIKTRGFGDSVP
+631 ERIQTKGFGDSTP
-644 LSKND
+644 LNKND
-649 SEEGRRKNR
+649 SEEGRKKNR

-663 ILKRK
+663 ILKKSK

>member
-1 MRSKLQVILTLSI
+1 MRILQTLLTLI
-14 LGFPFFIG
+14 LNFLFFSG
-22 LKAKDSSKK
+22 LQSEYKNLSSKK
-31 LGDAASWIPVRKQS
+31 LGESTSWIPKENFTQ
-45 SLQFASQQEKP
+45 LASQKEKL
-56 KNTTANIS
+56 KNVSHN
-64 GRETSN
+64 ETFKL
-70 VEIGYKLLT
+70 EIGYKLLT
-79 GRILQFGKLLSTEN
+79 GKILQFGKLLNTEN
-93 AYIPIESNEITSE
+93 AYVPIESNEITSE
-106 LSKLNDKT
+106 LSQLNDKT
-114 VRILCSMRGSTC
+114 VRILCSMKGSTC
-126 NPMRYEI
+126 NPIRYEI
-133 YPFLNSKEIEP
+133 YPFLNSKEIKP

-203 EMNAPLNNEMPSAVI
+203 EMSAPLNNEMPSAVI

-239 DELGKDFET
+239 DELSKDFET
-248 KGELAARS
+248 KGNLAARS
-256 SKNSNEYRKRI
+256 YKNSNEYRKKI
-267 EELRSEYDEKTKQI
+267 EELRTEYDEKTKQI
-281 TRRVPLYKSFKEKD
+281 SSRVPLYKSFKEKD

-320 EVFGGSTLSSSGR
+320 EIFGGSTLSSSGR

-342 DSKGKLDL
+342 DSKGRLDL
-350 YVSKMLSDGTFPLG
+350 YVSKMLNDGTFPLG
-364 TNLGEVINTD
+364 TNLGEVINTT

-382 ASDDRTLYFSSDGR
+382 ASDDRTLYFSSDGH

-401 YMTKRIGDG
+401 YMTKRTGEG
-410 WDQWTKPAEVS
+410 WDQWTKPVEVS

-439 YISKDGQLFMAYLPK
+439 YISKDGRLFMAYLPK

-459 RVVVVNGKVTDTDEN
+459 KVVIINGKVLDTEGN
-474 PLFAEIYYESLK
+474 PLSADIHYESLK
-486 SHEKIGSTKSDPST
+486 SHEKIGSTKSDPSN

-506 LPFGENY
+506 LPFGDNY

-527 NLNLSSKK
+527 NLNLSSNKK
-535 NFSEKVEV
+535 FSEKVEV
-543 LLQLPP
+543 ILQLPS
-549 IQERGTIQI
+549 IRDSGSIQI

-565 KSFRIVP
+565 KSFQIAP
-572 ESEPELNRLAEVMK
+572 ESIPELNRLAEIVK
-586 ENPDIKIQIE
+586 ENPDIEIQIE

-606 DNLLLSEKRAI
+606 DNLILSEKRA
-617 AIAEYLSQKHSIPM
+617 AAVAEFLFQKHSIFR
-631 ERIKTRGFGDSVP
+631 ERIQTKGFGDSVP

-649 SEEGRRKNR
+649 SEEGRKKNR

-663 ILKRK
+663 ILKKNK